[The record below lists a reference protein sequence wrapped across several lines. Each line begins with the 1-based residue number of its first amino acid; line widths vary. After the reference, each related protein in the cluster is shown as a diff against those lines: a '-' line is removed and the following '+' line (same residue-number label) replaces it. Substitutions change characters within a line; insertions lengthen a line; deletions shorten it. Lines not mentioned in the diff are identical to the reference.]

1 MSENSKL
8 SITVTKEGEVYTFYL
23 EGRLD
28 TITSPD
34 LEDKVEEA
42 LADAKKLIFDFG
54 KLEYI
59 SSAGLR
65 VLLGTSQEMEDRG
78 EMTVRN
84 LTPAVQEV
92 FDITGFSEAFDI
104 EE

>member
-42 LADAKKLIFDFG
+42 LVDAKKLIFDFG

-65 VLLGTSQEMEDRG
+65 VLSQEMEDRG

-84 LTPAVQEV
+84 LTPAVQDV